1 LTSIIIGLA
10 QALGET
16 APLLMI
22 GMVATVFSYPA
33 TPLDPAT
40 ALPVQ
45 IFMWSGQP
53 ERGFVARTSAGIMIL
68 LTVLICMNA
77 FAVVLRKKFERRW

>member
-1 LTSIIIGLA
+1 
-10 QALGET
+10 
-16 APLLMI
+16 
-22 GMVATVFSYPA
+22 
-33 TPLDPAT
+33 

-77 FAVVLRKKFERRW
+77 FAVILRKKFERRW